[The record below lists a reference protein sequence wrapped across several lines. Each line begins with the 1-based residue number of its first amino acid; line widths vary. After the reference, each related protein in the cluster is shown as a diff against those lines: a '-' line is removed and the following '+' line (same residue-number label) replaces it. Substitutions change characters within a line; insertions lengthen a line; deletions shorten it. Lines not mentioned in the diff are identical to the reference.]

1 MRHAIASLIVLAGLS
16 TAAVAQEAP
25 APAAA
30 PQAAAPAPAAAPT
43 PEAAAPA
50 PAAPPAAAPTPEEEA
65 ALHPT
70 LPTTGDGA
78 AVISVIEKICV
89 PLVRGGSL
97 DQLAPAQG
105 FKKNRRDGSYSKV
118 LGAKPYDI
126 VVSAPGSNKDV
137 CNLTVHYAIGQEH
150 PIVTGLNIWSFLHK
164 PELKMQRNDFLV
176 SPDGVK
182 RITLSWEYF
191 TEHESTGLVLVQL
204 KKPDG
209 SSLSPK
215 FDEATVLYS
224 ERKF

>member
-1 MRHAIASLIVLAGLS
+1 MRQAIASLIVLAGLS
-16 TAAVAQEAP
+16 SAAVAQETPAP
-25 APAAA
+25 APTPEAVAPAAA
-30 PQAAAPAPAAAPT
+30 PAAAPEAAAPAAPAAPAPAADDP
-43 PEAAAPA
+43 
-50 PAAPPAAAPTPEEEA
+50 

-78 AVISVIEKICV
+78 EVISVVEKICV
-89 PLVRGGSL
+89 PMVRGGSI
-97 DQLAPAQG
+97 DQLAPALG

-137 CNLTVHYAIGQEH
+137 CNLTVHYAIGQER
-150 PIVTGLNIWSFLHK
+150 PIVTGLNIWSFLHQ
-164 PELKMQRNDFLV
+164 PELKMQRNDFMV
-176 SPDGVK
+176 GPDGVK
-182 RITLSWEYF
+182 RVTLSWEYF
-191 TEHESTGLVLVQL
+191 TDHESTGLVLVQL

-209 SSLSPK
+209 SSLNPK